1 VYVDYPHHGF
11 YLRLAN
17 GFAAYDERLNS
28 SNAAAGETSG
38 RNRGIAS
45 AGEVAV
51 GGSIAPRWV
60 LGGGIYTADLIAST
74 YRTTTSLPPAQLDT
88 GLRNVAL
95 IAPFFDYALESVY
108 GLHVQGALGLATLT
122 PRVFGDSATSQS
134 KYLAAGAGLMLGG
147 GYEWDLSEK
156 WRIGVASRTTF
167 SVLSGRDDFKAR
179 WWHVVVTSP
188 ALLLTITYQ

>member
-11 YLRLAN
+11 YLRFAS
-17 GFAAYDERLNS
+17 GFAAYDERLSS
-28 SNAAAGETSG
+28 SNAAPDETSG
-38 RNRGIAS
+38 RNRGIATL
-45 AGEVAV
+45 GEIAL

-60 LGGGIYTADLIAST
+60 LGGGIYTADLLAST

-95 IAPFFDYALESVY
+95 IGPFFDYALESVY

-147 GYEWDLSEK
+147 GYEWDLSEN

-167 SVLSGRDDFKAR
+167 SVLSGRDDAKAR

-188 ALLLTITYQ
+188 GLLLTITYQ